1 MLCRVIG
8 WRTLLLR
15 REQIVA
21 MEEKRPVRRLFPFD
35 YLIGIDDF
43 SRMGAFR
50 FKELKD
56 NVLCL
61 TQSNDFLCD
70 EVKAAVQGIRLA
82 ISLELNQSTR
92 STMLLQQLQCMEY
105 IRMWAV

>member
-1 MLCRVIG
+1 LDVSRMLCRVIG

-43 SRMGAFR
+43 SRMGAFYCR
-50 FKELKD
+50 
-56 NVLCL
+56 
-61 TQSNDFLCD
+61 NDFPFGTKL
-70 EVKAAVQGIRLA
+70 G
-82 ISLELNQSTR
+82 
-92 STMLLQQLQCMEY
+92 
-105 IRMWAV
+105 

>member
-1 MLCRVIG
+1 MEIHMNTTDNLEQFLPILRTASIFSRVLCRVIG

-43 SRMGAFR
+43 SRMGAFYCR
-50 FKELKD
+50 
-56 NVLCL
+56 
-61 TQSNDFLCD
+61 NDFPFGTKL
-70 EVKAAVQGIRLA
+70 G
-82 ISLELNQSTR
+82 
-92 STMLLQQLQCMEY
+92 
-105 IRMWAV
+105 